1 MSEGG
6 GLSTKGIFSP
16 DDFREEFIGEFGSPA
31 MSPPTNGYGIDHNGA
46 QGKQEACCDVVH
58 RGSVEE

>member
-6 GLSTKGIFSP
+6 ALSTKGIFSP
-16 DDFREEFIGEFGSPA
+16 DDFREKFIGEFGSPA

-46 QGKQEACCDVVH
+46 HGEQ
-58 RGSVEE
+58 